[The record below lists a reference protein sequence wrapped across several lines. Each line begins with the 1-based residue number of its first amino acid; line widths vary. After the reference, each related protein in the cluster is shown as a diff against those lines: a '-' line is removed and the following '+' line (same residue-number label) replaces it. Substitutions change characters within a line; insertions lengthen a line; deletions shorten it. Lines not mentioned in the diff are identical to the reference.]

1 MSRDLSIGVTIPTP
15 SFARNGGRL
24 WCLRTCF
31 ILNLALCR
39 FWSWRSLKA
48 QNEKQTQQV
57 RKSRKATTGKP
68 CAALGGGGGGHSHAN
83 PDLIV

>member
-1 MSRDLSIGVTIPTP
+1 VTIPTP
-15 SFARNGGRL
+15 SFAQWWQAVGV
-24 WCLRTCF
+24 LRTCF